1 MDTGMIFHQLFERET
16 SSYTYILGD
25 SATREAIII
34 DPVLEMVDRDIK
46 LVQELGLKVKYVLDT
61 HVHADHIT
69 ASGELRK
76 RLGAKVGINR
86 VYGLT
91 CPDVQLVDNQELS
104 FGPYVLK
111 AISTPGHTEG
121 CMSYVV
127 EDMVFTGDALLNR
140 GCGRTDFQE
149 GSSEK
154 LFYSVRERLFNLPNH
169 TTVYPAHDYKGMS
182 KSSIQ
187 IEKEFNPRLNL
198 NIQKEKFLD
207 IMANLNLANPKK
219 IHEAVP
225 ANSWCGLP
233 RGSEHMKSGYVE
245 GVPTVSVEEVHSKLG
260 HIKVVD
266 VRSIEEFNN
275 ELGHIPTSQL
285 ATLGEEFQNFLEN
298 YKQDEELVFVCRA
311 GVRSAHATVYA
322 ISKGISK
329 VYNME
334 GGMLAWNELGYK
346 VEKDLGGS

>member
-1 MDTGMIFHQLFERET
+1 MNIGMIFHQLFERET

-25 SATREAIII
+25 AESGEAIII
-34 DPVLEMVDRDIK
+34 DPVLEMVDRDVK
-46 LVQELGLKVKYVLDT
+46 LVKELGLKIKYVLDT

-69 ASGELRK
+69 ASGEIRK
-76 RLGAKVGINR
+76 RLGAKVGISE
-86 VYGLT
+86 VYGLS
-91 CPDVQLVDNQELS
+91 CPDIQLKENQELN
-104 FGPYVLK
+104 FGPHVLK

-121 CMSYVV
+121 CMSYIV

-140 GCGRTDFQE
+140 GCGRTDFQA

-154 LFYSVRERLFNLPNH
+154 LFLSVREKIFNLPDQ
-169 TTVYPAHDYKGMS
+169 TTVYPAHDYKGMT

-187 IEKEFNPRLNL
+187 LEKKFNPRLNL
-198 NIQKEKFLD
+198 KIQKENFID

-233 RGSEHMKSGYVE
+233 RGSDHMKSIYVG
-245 GVPTVSVEEVHSKLG
+245 GVPTVSVEEVHGKIG

-275 ELGHIPTSQL
+275 ELGHIPTSEL
-285 ATLGEEFQNFLEN
+285 ATLGEDFQNFLEG
-298 YKQDEELVFVCRA
+298 YKQEKELVLVCRA

-322 ISKGISK
+322 LSKGVSK

-334 GGMLAWNELGYK
+334 GGMLAWNDQGYK
-346 VEKDLGGS
+346 IEKDLGGS